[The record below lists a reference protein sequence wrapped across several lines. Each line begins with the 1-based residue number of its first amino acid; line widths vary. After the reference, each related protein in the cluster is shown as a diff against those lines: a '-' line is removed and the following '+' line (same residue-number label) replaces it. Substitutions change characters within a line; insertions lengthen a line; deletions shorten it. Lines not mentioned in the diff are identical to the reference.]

1 MHVNSCVTGLVNS
14 TTTFNTCLM
23 TTPTSSTSNSA
34 DDQWKDKAWT
44 YFEMARAFPNRA
56 GKLRQV
62 LETQKRLA
70 LKLSSKRNLSDDA
83 KALLI
88 SVAEGYD
95 VGVELL
101 EWVHQRFQ
109 QVVSDS
115 KVLIESAR
123 AIQVLQEQGELISKL
138 WDEEMKRLKEYQ
150 EENRK
155 RL

>member
-1 MHVNSCVTGLVNS
+1 
-14 TTTFNTCLM
+14 
-23 TTPTSSTSNSA
+23 
-34 DDQWKDKAWT
+34 
-44 YFEMARAFPNRA
+44 MAREFPDRA

-123 AIQVLQEQGELISKL
+123 ARQVLQEQGELISKL

>member
-1 MHVNSCVTGLVNS
+1 
-14 TTTFNTCLM
+14 M
-23 TTPTSSTSNSA
+23 TTRGSQTANSE
-34 DDQWKDKAWT
+34 DECKDKAWT
-44 YFEMARAFPNRA
+44 YFEMAREFPDRA

-123 AIQVLQEQGELISKL
+123 ARQVLQEQGELISKL